1 MKKFRLY
8 FDKDKETEWINNLA
22 KEGYALTKFF
32 AGLYTFEKCEPGEY
46 IYQIDLGNKMFAV
59 QEGYKEFMEENDVEI
74 VQTWG
79 MWIFL
84 RKKAQKGDFVLYT
97 DVDSSIEHYT
107 KIRNM
112 FKVVTILELLCFMLE
127 FVCYMQ
133 GADFGLWGMLLIA
146 ILIIGLLN
154 AIVKTNQ
161 TIAELK
167 ERKGIPYEKNFAK
180 QSPVL
185 VAGLLLNCAAMGI
198 PETVNHY
205 ITLSVR
211 IFAIILMLIGIYQ
224 CRGLFK
230 RE

>member
-8 FDKDKETEWINNLA
+8 FDKDKETEWINALA

-46 IYQIDLGNKMFAV
+46 IYQIDLGNKLFAV
-59 QEGYKEFMEENDVEI
+59 DEGYKEFMEENDIEI

-84 RKKAQKGDFVLYT
+84 RKKADKGDFVLYT

-127 FVCYMQ
+127 FVCYIQ
-133 GADFGLWGMLLIA
+133 GVVFGLWGMLLIGA
-146 ILIIGLLN
+146 LIIVLLN
-154 AIVKTNQ
+154 AVVKTNQ

-167 ERKGIPYEKNFAK
+167 ERKGDSYTKNPAK

-185 VAGLLLNCAAMGI
+185 IAGLLLNCVAMGI
-198 PETVNHY
+198 PESVNHY

-211 IFAIILMLIGIYQ
+211 IFAIVLMLIGIYQ
-224 CRGLFK
+224 CRELFQK
-230 RE
+230 D